1 MQGAVGALAV
11 EASQS
16 ARETST
22 PRTPRGGEASV
33 EIRKER
39 VFAAK
44 NTELGAATK
53 GVGSRKLHWSGLL
66 FWGFTA
72 AGSDAARRLSCGG
85 PGTEAKLFLQPEAKA
100 LPAQ

>member
-1 MQGAVGALAV
+1 M
-11 EASQS
+11 
-16 ARETST
+16 
-22 PRTPRGGEASV
+22 

-72 AGSDAARRLSCGG
+72 AGSDAARRLSCDG
-85 PGTEAKLFLQPEAKA
+85 PGTKPSSSYTEAKA
-100 LPAQ
+100 LPAQYAS